1 MILFSA
7 DFLSFYHINLE
18 FLICNLCVLNV
29 QCVSTKLQLL
39 ADSSTWLQ
47 KKSREVNQSLVSWSQ
62 MNRTQN
68 LQSSL
73 YAAEVKVESTENEGQ
88 ILIAVVSRGGGRGA
102 GAPDWA

>member
-1 MILFSA
+1 
-7 DFLSFYHINLE
+7 
-18 FLICNLCVLNV
+18 
-29 QCVSTKLQLL
+29 
-39 ADSSTWLQ
+39 
-47 KKSREVNQSLVSWSQ
+47 

-102 GAPDWA
+102 GAPD